1 MIRTLSLLYK
11 LQAVVDPKMMSGL
24 ALAKKPTLTDDQK
37 MGSCLNVT
45 VSLEG
50 VTSLAKMPHCLSAG
64 ELMLN
69 DCRAELVGKYR
80 MQRVGFQAEYARTC
94 AGSWQLLWPQI
105 SD

>member
-1 MIRTLSLLYK
+1 
-11 LQAVVDPKMMSGL
+11 MMSGL

-69 DCRAELVGKYR
+69 DCRANATRGVSG
-80 MQRVGFQAEYARTC
+80 RVRANVCWKLAVVM
-94 AGSWQLLWPQI
+94 AADL
-105 SD
+105 